1 MTNLPPPGQSDGQ
14 LEDGAGF
21 AERFRRNADL
31 LNSAAHVDTTEH
43 DACGVGMIAALDGRP
58 RRDVV
63 QAGIDALKAVWH
75 RGAVDA
81 DGKTGDGAGIHIEIP
96 QDFFAEVVERGGD
109 RLRPGRIAVGQV
121 FLPKTDLSAQERCRQ
136 IVETEIL
143 NAGYSIYG
151 WRQVPIDVACIGE
164 KANATRPEIEQI
176 LIFDPEQRDA
186 ATMER
191 DLYVIRR
198 RIEKQ
203 AIAAQVPELYLCS
216 LSTRSIVYKGMF
228 LAENLTDFYPDLL
241 DERFVSRFA
250 IYHQRYST
258 NTFPTWRLAQPF
270 RMLAHNGEINTVHG
284 NINWMKSHETRL
296 AHDLLDP
303 FMEDIKPV
311 VQAGGSDTATLDN
324 VFELLVRGGRDAPM
338 AKAMLI
344 PESIGSNATMPQ
356 SHRDLFMYCNAVME
370 PWDGPAAVCATDGRW
385 CIAGLDR
392 NGLRPIRYNV
402 TASKLLIVGSETGMV
417 KLAESEI
424 VAKGRVGP
432 GQCIAVDLE
441 AQRFFG
447 DTELKDILAARHPFG
462 DWVNRTTKID
472 SIVRSE
478 VDETPVLSTEA
489 LRRRQLALGITL
501 EDLETIL
508 HPMAEEGA
516 EAIGSM
522 GDDTPIAVLSAQ
534 YRGLHHFFRQSF
546 AQVTNPPID
555 SLRETRVMTI
565 KTRLGNLGN
574 ILDEDPTQCDMLQLE
589 SPVLSNA
596 EFAAMQEYMGS
607 TACTVDATFPVSEG
621 EPGLRRALERI
632 RREAEEG
639 VRSGCAHVVL
649 TDEAHDAGRA
659 VIPMILAVGAV
670 HTHLVRHSLRTFT
683 SLNVRAAEC
692 MDVHY
697 VAVLIGA
704 GATTVNAYLAQESI
718 ADRHRRGLF
727 GEDSLRDCVAHYR
740 KAVDK
745 GLLKV
750 MSKIGISV
758 LSSYRGGMNFE
769 AIGLS
774 RALVAEFFP
783 GTQSRISGIGLSGIA
798 RRVLGMHRKA
808 WDADTVTLPVGGLYK
823 LRRKGE
829 AHAFDGSLI
838 HLLQNAVES
847 DSYQTFKRYSDAVRK
862 LPPVA
867 LRDLLD
873 FRAETARP
881 IAIEEVESITEIRK
895 RLIAPGISLGALSPE
910 AHETLSIAM
919 NRIGARSDSGEGGE
933 DPERAKPRANGDNAN
948 SAIKQISSGRFGV
961 TAEYLNNC
969 REIEIKVAQG
979 AKPGEGGQLPGFKVS
994 GIIAR
999 LRHSTPGVTL
1009 ISPPPHHDI
1018 YSIEDLA
1025 QLIYDLKQINPEA
1038 SVCVKLVARSGIGT
1052 IAAGV
1057 AKAKADAILV
1067 SGHSGGT
1074 GASPVSSIKYA
1085 GLPWEMGLS
1094 EAHQVLLLNR
1104 LRHRVKLR
1112 TDGGLKTGRD
1122 VVIAAMLGA
1131 EEFGIGTASLV
1142 AMGCIM
1148 VRQCHSNTCP
1158 VGVCTQDEELRK
1170 KFEGSPEKV
1179 INLFSFI
1186 AEEIR
1191 EILAGL
1197 GVRRLE
1203 EVIGRTDYLK
1213 QVSRGAEDLDDLDLN
1228 PLLVQA
1234 DAGPFPRYCT
1244 LEGRNEVPETLD
1256 ADMIRDAA
1264 ALFERGEKMQLAY
1277 NIRNTHRAIGTKI
1290 SSKITRK
1297 FGMTGLQPGHL
1308 TVRLRGSAG
1317 QSLGAFAVRGLKL
1330 EVLGDAN
1337 DYVGKGLSGG
1347 SIVVRPAPSSPLVW
1361 NENAIVGNTCLYGA
1375 TAGEFFAAGQ
1385 AGERFA
1391 VRNSGAIAVVEGVGA
1406 NGCEYMTGG
1415 TVVILGAVGDNF
1427 GAGFTGGQAF
1437 IHDRDATFEH
1447 RLNPDTL
1454 LWKRLS
1460 SAHWEGVLQGLI
1472 GRHAAETGSRLAA
1485 RLLNDWASERGHF
1498 WHVVPKEYAKYLPQ
1512 PMEQVAIA
1520 AE

>member
-1 MTNLPPPGQSDGQ
+1 MTHLS
-14 LEDGAGF
+14 ESGAEYTESF
-21 AERFRRNADL
+21 ARNAALLSGAAQIDL
-31 LNSAAHVDTTEH
+31 TEH
-43 DACGVGMIAALDGRP
+43 DACGVGLVAALDGKP

-109 RLRPGRIAVGQV
+109 RLRPGRIIVGMI
-121 FLPKTDLSAQERCRQ
+121 FLPKTDLNAQERCRQ

-143 NAGYSIYG
+143 NGGYSIYG
-151 WRQVPIDVACIGE
+151 WRQVPIDVAHIGE

-176 LIFDPEQRDA
+176 LIFDPEQREA
-186 ATMER
+186 AICER
-191 DLYVIRR
+191 DMYVIRR

-203 AIAAQVPELYLCS
+203 AIASQVAELYLCS
-216 LSTRSIVYKGMF
+216 LSCRSMIYKGMF

-296 AHDLLDP
+296 AHELLDP
-303 FMEDIKPV
+303 FMDEIKPV

-356 SHRDLFMYCNAVME
+356 AHRDLFMYCNAVME

-385 CIAGLDR
+385 CVAGLDR

-402 TASKLLIVGSETGMV
+402 TSNQLLIVGSETGMV
-417 KLAESEI
+417 KLLEGDI

-432 GQCIAVDLE
+432 GQCIGVDLDT
-441 AQRFFG
+441 AQFYLDG
-447 DTELKDILAARHPFG
+447 ELKDLMAARHPYG
-462 DWVNRTTKID
+462 DWIGRTTKID
-472 SIVRSE
+472 GIVRQD
-478 VDETPVLSTEA
+478 VDESPLLAGEA
-489 LRRRQLALGITL
+489 LRRRQLSMGFTL

-508 HPMAEEGA
+508 HPMAEDGA

-522 GDDTPIAVLSAQ
+522 GDDTPIAVLSQQ
-534 YRGLHHFFRQSF
+534 YRGLHHFFRQMF

-574 ILDEDPTQCDMLQLE
+574 ILDEDPSQCDMLQLE
-589 SPVLSNA
+589 SPVLTNA
-596 EFAAMQEYMGS
+596 EFEAMRGYMGA
-607 TACTVDATFPVSEG
+607 TACTVDCTFPVADG
-621 EPGLRRALERI
+621 EAGLRRALLRI
-632 RREAEEG
+632 RHEAEEG
-639 VRSGCAHVVL
+639 VRSGCAHVIL
-649 TDEAHDAGRA
+649 TDEAQDAARA
-659 VIPMILAVGAV
+659 AIPMILAVGGV

-683 SLNVRAAEC
+683 SLNVRVSEC
-692 MDVHY
+692 VDVHY
-697 VAVLIGA
+697 FAVLIGA
-704 GATTVNAYLAQESI
+704 GATTINAYLAQDSI

-727 GEDSLRDCVAHYR
+727 GDASLKDCVNRYR

-745 GLLKV
+745 GLLKI
-750 MSKIGISV
+750 MSKMGISV

-774 RALVAEFFP
+774 RALVGEFFP
-783 GTQSRISGIGLSGIA
+783 GMQSRISGIGLSGIA
-798 RRVLGMHRKA
+798 RRLLAMHARA
-808 WDADTVTLPVGGLYK
+808 WSQEAAVLPVGGLYK
-823 LRRKGE
+823 LRRRGE

-838 HLLQNAVES
+838 HTLQAAVES
-847 DSYQTFKRYSDAVRK
+847 DSYQVFKRYSDAVRR

-873 FRAETARP
+873 FRLEGRKP

-895 RLIAPGISLGALSPE
+895 RLISPGISLGALSPE

-994 GIIAR
+994 GIIAK

-1025 QLIYDLKQINPEA
+1025 QLIYDLKQINPDA
-1038 SVCVKLVARSGIGT
+1038 SVCVKLVSRSGIGT

-1094 EAHQVLLLNR
+1094 ETHQVLLLNR
-1104 LRHRVKLR
+1104 LRHRIKLR

-1122 VVIAAMLGA
+1122 VVVAAMLGA

-1158 VGVCTQDEELRK
+1158 VGVCSQDEDLRK
-1170 KFEGSPEKV
+1170 KFTGTAEKV
-1179 INLFSFI
+1179 INLFSFV
-1186 AEEIR
+1186 AEEVR
-1191 EILAGL
+1191 EILASL

-1203 EVIGRTDYLK
+1203 DVVGRTDLLK

-1234 DAGPFPRYCT
+1234 DAGPYPRHCT

-1256 ADMIRDAA
+1256 ADMIRDAG
-1264 ALFERGEKMQLAY
+1264 ALFGRGEKMQLAY
-1277 NIRNTHRAIGTKI
+1277 NVRNTQRAIGTKI
-1290 SSKITRK
+1290 SSKIVRK

-1308 TVRLRGSAG
+1308 TVRLRGTAG

-1375 TAGEFFAAGQ
+1375 TAGELFAAGQ

-1391 VRNSGAIAVVEGVGA
+1391 VRNSGATAVVEGVGA

-1437 IHDRDATFEH
+1437 IYDLDETFER

-1454 LWKRLS
+1454 LWQRL
-1460 SAHWEGVLQGLI
+1460 ANPHWEGVLQDLVA
-1472 GRHAAETGSRLAA
+1472 RHAAETGSRLAA
-1485 RLLNDWASERGHF
+1485 RLLNDWASERGRF
-1498 WHVVPKEYAKYLPQ
+1498 WQVVPKEYAKYLPQ
-1512 PMEQVAIA
+1512 PMELLAVA